1 MDCFIALRHAQGVL
15 YAVKL
20 DGKEVLITMSNN
32 FEQKKVIVAQIKEKF
47 ESAHSAVFVDY
58 RGLTVAEVT
67 ELRNECRKAGVEYV
81 VLKNTMIELAA
92 KELGIEGLD
101 SYLKGPTA
109 VAFGHKDPASPAKI
123 LSGFIKKTKK
133 MELKCAVID
142 KQTLDAAGA
151 QALADLPP
159 KEVLIAKMMG
169 SLNAPITNFVGVLS
183 ATLRS
188 LVYAIEA
195 VRKQKGGEE

>member
-101 SYLKGPTA
+101 SYLKGPTP

-123 LSGFIKKTKK
+123 LSDFIKKTKK
-133 MELKCAVID
+133 MELKCGVFD
-142 KQTLDAAGA
+142 KQTLGAAGA

-169 SLNAPITNFVGVLS
+169 SLNAPNTNFVGVLS

>member
-123 LSGFIKKTKK
+123 LSDFI
-133 MELKCAVID
+133 

>member
-20 DGKEVLITMSNN
+20 DGKEVLITMYNN

-123 LSGFIKKTKK
+123 LSDFIKKTKK

>member
-1 MDCFIALRHAQGVL
+1 M
-15 YAVKL
+15 
-20 DGKEVLITMSNN
+20 
-32 FEQKKVIVAQIKEKF
+32 
-47 ESAHSAVFVDY
+47 FVDY

-101 SYLKGPTA
+101 SYRKGPTA

-123 LSGFIKKTKK
+123 LSDFIKTTKK

-142 KQTLDAAGA
+142 KQTLDCGGRAGTGRSAAEGGPHREDDGQPEMRRSRTLWA
-151 QALADLPP
+151 CCLQRCVRWCTRSKRSGSKRAA
-159 KEVLIAKMMG
+159 KNNSRRVIAKTF
-169 SLNAPITNFVGVLS
+169 S
-183 ATLRS
+183 
-188 LVYAIEA
+188 
-195 VRKQKGGEE
+195 KQNEQ